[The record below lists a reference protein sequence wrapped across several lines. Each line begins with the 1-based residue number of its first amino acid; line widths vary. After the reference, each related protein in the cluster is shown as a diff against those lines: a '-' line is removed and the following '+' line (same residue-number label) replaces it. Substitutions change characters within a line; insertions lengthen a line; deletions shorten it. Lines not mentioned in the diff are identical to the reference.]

1 MSIPGRRYSTP
12 VRIGLAGFLIALYVA
27 FGAPRRD
34 LEGQSKNSTPMAP
47 VFEVDPLWPK
57 PLPNHWVL
65 GSLGGIAV
73 DDQDHIWVLNRGSR
87 TLADNFKQ
95 LEKNP
100 PWAICCGSAPAV
112 LEFDQNGNLLRNWGG
127 FPGGPGYEWFD
138 QEHGLAIDHN
148 GHVWLGGGAGGDSH
162 LLKFTKD
169 GSFVKQFGKRNARL
183 TAGDPAGPPAKR
195 VYKAN
200 SHDTESLGRPAKV
213 VIDAKA
219 NEAYVADGYLN
230 TRVVVMDV
238 TTGAIKRFWGAYGN
252 KPDDSVFENASVT
265 GDQSA
270 TGYDPKAPPAQQFRH
285 AVHCVALSK
294 DGLVYVC
301 DRQNNR
307 VQVFTKEGKFLK
319 ENYIL
324 KDTRN
329 AGAVWDIAFSADP
342 QQTYMYVGDGEN
354 ELIHVLRRDTLEE
367 LTAFGDGGRQPGQ
380 FYGVHVIATD
390 AKGNLYTAETY
401 EGHRVQRFL
410 FKGVKPVTRK
420 YQGVLW
426 PASAK

>member
-1 MSIPGRRYSTP
+1 MSSSRSRHLLMQA
-12 VRIGLAGFLIALYVA
+12 GLAAVVAALIMNARAGERPLA
-27 FGAPRRD
+27 AQERGPQAPI
-34 LEGQSKNSTPMAP
+34 
-47 VFEVDPLWPK
+47 FEIDPLWPK

-65 GSLGGIAV
+65 GSLGGITV

-112 LEFDQNGNLLRNWGG
+112 LEFDQAGNLLRKWGG

-138 QEHGLAIDHN
+138 QEHGLAIDTKGN
-148 GHVWLGGGAGGDSH
+148 VWIGGGAGGDSH

-169 GSFVKQFGKRNARL
+169 GTFVKQFGKRNARL
-183 TAGDPAGPPAKR
+183 VSGDPNGPMNQR
-195 VYKAN
+195 NYKAN
-200 SHDTESLGRPAKV
+200 SQDTESLGRPAKM
-213 VIDAKA
+213 VIEPKT
-219 NEAYVADGYLN
+219 NEVYIADGYLN
-230 TRVVVMDV
+230 TRVAVLDAD
-238 TTGAIKRFWGAYGN
+238 TGKMKRFWGAYGN
-252 KPDDSVFENASVT
+252 KPDDSVFEKASVT

-285 AVHCVALSK
+285 AVHCVMVSK
-294 DGLVYVC
+294 DDLVYVC

-319 ENYIL
+319 ETYIL

-342 QQTYMYVGDGEN
+342 QQTFMYVGDGEN
-354 ELIHVLRRDTLEE
+354 ELIHILRRDTLEE

-390 AKGNLYTAETY
+390 SRGNLYTAETY
-401 EGHRVQRFL
+401 EGHRVQRFVY
-410 FKGVKPVTRK
+410 KGLGPVTKK

-426 PASAK
+426 PTSAK

>member
-1 MSIPGRRYSTP
+1 MKRTIRRRHLL
-12 VRIGLAGFLIALYVA
+12 VQACLILLLLAT
-27 FGAPRRD
+27 APRTADRTVAAQ
-34 LEGQSKNSTPMAP
+34 GGSAAVQAPM
-47 VFEVDPLWPK
+47 FEVDPLWPK

-65 GSLGGIAV
+65 GSLGGITV
-73 DDQDHIWVLNRGSR
+73 DEQDHIWVVNRGSR
-87 TLADNFKQ
+87 SLADNFKQ

-100 PWAICCGSAPAV
+100 PWAICCASAPAV
-112 LEFDQNGNLLRNWGG
+112 LEFDQAGNLLRHWGG
-127 FPGGPGYEWFD
+127 NPGGPGYEWFD
-138 QEHGLAIDHN
+138 QEHGLAIDHKQN
-148 GHVWLGGGAGGDSH
+148 VWLGGGGGGDSH

-169 GSFVKQFGKRNARL
+169 GTFVKQIGKRYARL
-183 TAGDPAGPPAKR
+183 TKGSSTGPANQRG
-195 VYKAN
+195 YTAN
-200 SHDTESLGRPAKV
+200 SHDTENFGRPAKLV
-213 VIDAKA
+213 VDPKT
-219 NEAYVADGYLN
+219 NEAYIADGYLN
-230 TRVVVMDV
+230 TRIVVMDAD
-238 TTGAIKRFWGAYGN
+238 TGKVKRFWGAYGN
-252 KPDDSVFENASVT
+252 KPDDKVFEDVPVT

-285 AVHCVALSK
+285 AVHCVMLSK
-294 DGLVYVC
+294 DDLVYVC

-319 ENYIL
+319 EAFIL

-390 AKGNLYTAETY
+390 SKGNLYTAETY
-401 EGHRVQRFL
+401 EGHRVQRFVY
-410 FKGVKPVTRK
+410 KGVGPVTK
-420 YQGVLW
+420 TYQGTVW
-426 PASAK
+426 PTAGK

>member
-1 MSIPGRRYSTP
+1 MNIPGRRYSTS
-12 VRIGLAGFLIALYVA
+12 VRIGLAGILIALYVA

-47 VFEVDPLWPK
+47 AFEVDPLWPK

-100 PWAICCGSAPAV
+100 PWAICCASPPAV

-169 GSFVKQFGKRNARL
+169 GTFIKQFGKRNARL
-183 TAGDPAGPPAKR
+183 AAGNPAGPPAKR

-213 VIDAKA
+213 VIDPKA

-307 VQVFTKEGKFLK
+307 VQVFSKRRKVLERKLH
-319 ENYIL
+319 
-324 KDTRN
+324 
-329 AGAVWDIAFSADP
+329 P
-342 QQTYMYVGDGEN
+342 QGHAEC
-354 ELIHVLRRDTLEE
+354 RRGL
-367 LTAFGDGGRQPGQ
+367 
-380 FYGVHVIATD
+380 
-390 AKGNLYTAETY
+390 
-401 EGHRVQRFL
+401 GHRVLGR
-410 FKGVKPVTRK
+410 
-420 YQGVLW
+420 
-426 PASAK
+426 SAADLHVRR

>member
-1 MSIPGRRYSTP
+1 MSVIDRRNFTH
-12 VRIGLAGFLIALYVA
+12 VRGIGGVLIALSVVL
-27 FGAPRRD
+27 GSPRHD
-34 LEGQSKNSTPMAP
+34 LEGQAKNATPMAP

-100 PWAICCGSAPAV
+100 PWAICCASAPAV
-112 LEFDQNGNLLRNWGG
+112 LEFDQDGKLLRNWGG

-138 QEHGLAIDHN
+138 QEHGLAVDHN
-148 GHVWLGGGAGGDSH
+148 GNVWMGGGAGGDSH

-169 GSFVKQFGKRNARL
+169 GTFVKQFGKRNARL

-195 VYKAN
+195 VYKAD
-200 SHDTESLGRPAKV
+200 SHDNQSLGRPAKV

-238 TTGAIKRFWGAYGN
+238 NTGAIKRFWGAYGN
-252 KPDDSVFENASVT
+252 KPDDNVFENSSVT
-265 GDQSA
+265 GDQSQ

-307 VQVFTKEGKFLK
+307 VQVFTREGKFLK
-319 ENYIL
+319 EAYIL
-324 KDTRN
+324 KETRN

-354 ELIHVLRRDTLEE
+354 ELIHVLQRDTLEE

-390 AKGNLYTAETY
+390 SKGNLYTAETY
-401 EGHRVQRFL
+401 EGRRVQRFL
-410 FKGVKPVTRK
+410 FKGVKPVTAR
-420 YQGVLW
+420 YQGVVW
-426 PASAK
+426 PGSSK